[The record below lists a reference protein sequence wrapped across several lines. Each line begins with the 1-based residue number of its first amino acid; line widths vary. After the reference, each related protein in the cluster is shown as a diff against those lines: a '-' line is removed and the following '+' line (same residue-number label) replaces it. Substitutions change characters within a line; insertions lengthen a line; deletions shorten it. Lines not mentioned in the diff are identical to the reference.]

1 MKTKF
6 YWLPKTLGSTT
17 HWLNYA
23 TVVLNDGKEL
33 CFLEDYEDM
42 EMLCGTQ

>member
-23 TVVLNDGKEL
+23 TIIVEDGKEM
-33 CFLEDYEDM
+33 FLEDYVDIY
-42 EMLCGTQ
+42 L